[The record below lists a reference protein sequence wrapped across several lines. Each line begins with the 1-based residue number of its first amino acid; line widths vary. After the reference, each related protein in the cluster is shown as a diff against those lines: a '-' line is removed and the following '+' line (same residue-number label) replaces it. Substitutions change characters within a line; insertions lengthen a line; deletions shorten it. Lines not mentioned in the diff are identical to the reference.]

1 VTAGLTQEALADRA
15 GISLRGVSD
24 LERGL
29 RRLPYPDTV
38 ERLIAALG
46 LDSAEQAALQA
57 ARRTDGGVSRPPNS
71 GLPAPLTSFV
81 GRETELDAVARSL
94 AKGRL
99 VTLIGAGGIGKT
111 RLAIEA
117 AQQHGATFA
126 QRVHLVSLAGVGS
139 AGHLASAI
147 AAALGF
153 RFHGPTPADAQLIN
167 YLRDKHLLLVLDN
180 FEHLL
185 DGAGL
190 LTEIL
195 SLAPRVWIMVTS
207 RERLNLQEEWA
218 LSIEGLPF
226 PKRHGTEPIEQY
238 ASVQL
243 FVQRARQVQVDF
255 SLADHAL
262 AVTEVCRLVEGLPL
276 ALELAAT
283 WLRVM
288 PCEQIAVQLER
299 SVDFL
304 TTSMRN
310 VPDRHRSLRAV
321 FDRSWRL
328 LSDVDQRAVASLS
341 VFRGG
346 FDMDAAEQV
355 GGASL
360 GLLASLVDKS
370 LVRPTPAGRYDL
382 HELVRQYLSRKLL
395 ECGDASAV
403 TTRHFDFYSRLADR
417 AEAQLYG
424 PDQEAW
430 FDRLEVDYDNFAAAL
445 AWSISDRHAE
455 AGLRLAA
462 ALGAFWEHRGH
473 HHDGDDWFRKLL
485 AIESAPPASVRAQAL
500 WRAGV
505 FADYVGEPDKARTLC
520 EAGLTLAR
528 SAGDRWN
535 IAWSLAALGFFWR
548 TTPDL
553 GHEVA
558 LLKEALALFR
568 ALEDGWGMSHA
579 LRRLGWLASMQGDY
593 ERAAML
599 FQEALSRARHVDNKH
614 AIAWSLLL
622 LANVI
627 WLHSKDTERTLPLL
641 QESLA
646 LVDETRDWHN
656 LEYGLVMRGQVA
668 AARGDYDQAQSDYD
682 AIAALVDQNGGIDY
696 KNLDLIVPVVLGY
709 AQLAMARR
717 KPEHAARLFGAAH
730 MVLSKRGVILIDR
743 VGIDHDIAEAREQL
757 GESAFA
763 AAFRAGQGMGME
775 QAIAY
780 ALDGRVASP
789 PVGW

>member
-1 VTAGLTQEALADRA
+1 MAEDQPGFGALLRHYRVTAGLTQEALADRA
-15 GISLRGVSD
+15 GLSLRGVSD
-24 LERGL
+24 LERG
-29 RRLPYPDTV
+29 RRHLPYPDTV

-46 LDSAEQAALQA
+46 LDTAEQAALQA
-57 ARRTDGGVSRPPNS
+57 ARRTDRGVSRPPIS

-94 AKGRL
+94 ARGRL

-117 AQQHGATFA
+117 AQQHGATCA
-126 QRVHLVSLAGVGS
+126 QRVHLVSLAGVDS
-139 AGHLASAI
+139 PGHLASAI

-153 RFHGPTPADAQLIN
+153 RFHGPTAADAQLVN

-195 SLAPRVWIMVTS
+195 SLAPHAWIMVTS

-226 PKRHGTEPIEQY
+226 PKRNGTEPIEQY
-238 ASVQL
+238 AAVQL

-262 AVTEVCRLVEGLPL
+262 PVIEICRLVEGMPL

-288 PCEQIAVQLER
+288 PCEQIAVQIER

-328 LSDVDQRAVASLS
+328 LSDVDQRALASLS

-346 FDMDAAEQV
+346 FDVDAAEQV

-382 HELVRQYLSRKLL
+382 HELVRQYLYRKLV
-395 ECGDASAV
+395 ESGDASAV
-403 TTRHFDFYSRLADR
+403 TGRHFEFYSRLADQ

-430 FDRLEVDYDNFAAAL
+430 FDRLELDYDNFAAAL
-445 AWSISDRHAE
+445 AWSINDRHAE

-473 HHDGDDWFRKLL
+473 YHDGDSWFAKLL
-485 AIESAPPASVRAQAL
+485 EIESAPPASVRAKAL

-520 EAGLTLAR
+520 EAGLTR
-528 SAGDRWN
+528 
-535 IAWSLAALGFFWR
+535 
-548 TTPDL
+548 
-553 GHEVA
+553 
-558 LLKEALALFR
+558 LFR
-568 ALEDGWGMSHA
+568 ALEDGWGISHA

-593 ERAAML
+593 GRAAML
-599 FQEALSRARHVDNKH
+599 FQEALSRARQVHNKH

-627 WLHSKDTERTLPLL
+627 WLQSKDSDRTLPLL

-646 LVDETRDWHN
+646 LVDETRDLGN
-656 LEYGLVMRGQVA
+656 LRYVLVMRGQVSA
-668 AARGDYDQAQSDYD
+668 SRGDYDQAQSDYD

-696 KNLDLIVPVVLGY
+696 KNLDLMVPVVLGY
-709 AQLAMARR
+709 AQLAVARR
-717 KPEHAARLFGAAH
+717 KPEHAARLFGSAH
-730 MVLSKRGVILIDR
+730 IVPSKRGVILIDR
-743 VGIDHDIAEAREQL
+743 VGVARDIASAREQL

-763 AAFRAGQGMGME
+763 AAFLAGQGMGME